1 MRPTTSSAEMPAQAD
16 EKPGGLLTSPARLR
30 KIDLLRD
37 KNFGKYLPL
46 PQLVAV
52 GDQSSGKSSLL
63 ESLTGIPFPRSQ
75 ELCTRYATQIT
86 HRRESQAFINVSI
99 IPGPGA
105 STSEKDSLAGYHRS
119 VSTTSELHDQL
130 PSILDEVNKL
140 MGIRTPQNPE
150 GTKTF
155 TEDVLKVEKCGPNED
170 YLTVIDVPGIFR
182 ITTDNVTTEA
192 DKVMVRSMVENY
204 IRDDQT
210 IILAVLPCNVDIVTQ
225 EILALAKKHDP
236 TGQRTLGILTK
247 PDLVRER
254 SAQSVVCSLVRGEK
268 KPLNLGYHLVRSRGG
283 DDDEG
288 TLFGDNERDILFK
301 EEPWC
306 DLPTD
311 RLGVV
316 ALRQRLQH
324 LLGELT
330 DKTFPKLRYETRQML
345 DKAKKDLAH
354 LGLSR
359 QTVQEQQ
366 QFLVAIASEFQA
378 LVRSAL
384 SADYSAHA
392 FFDDDQFRLITRV
405 LNATEEFKAEF
416 NLSAHTY
423 EFIQPA
429 GSVSGAD
436 SSPPE
441 AALSEPDSS
450 ISRANVADE
459 EMSPGRE
466 TDLNSV
472 IVRERNDDEPRQ
484 GIMAWIKEIHHRSRG
499 TELFSFNPA
508 VFSTAFRQQTA
519 KWMTQAEVFVSRIIF
534 MIHNFIV
541 STLKVVCSDEKVRDE
556 ILAQI
561 LDDALT
567 RYESGLSQVR
577 FLFKVET
584 EGHPYTFNDFL
595 RTKFTNLQGARMEC
609 ELSNKIQSVK
619 LGQYFEIGDE
629 EEFDAITVEGVQ
641 CMLREKDGGK
651 YVAEDV
657 HNLLQSYYEVARDRF
672 IDNVYRQSVTHSL
685 VSGENSP
692 LRLISEKWVLGLEPD
707 RLDAI
712 AGESLQ
718 TREQRAKLVQRIKDL
733 TDAVSI
739 LR

>member
-1 MRPTTSSAEMPAQAD
+1 MRRATSSAEMPAQAD

-37 KNFGKYLPL
+37 KNIGKYLPL

-63 ESLTGIPFPRSQ
+63 ESLTGIPFPRGQ
-75 ELCTRYATQIT
+75 QLCTRYATQIT

-105 STSEKDSLAGYHRS
+105 SASEKESLAGYHRS

-192 DKVMVRSMVENY
+192 DKIMVRSMVENY

-225 EILALAKKHDP
+225 EILALAEKYDP
-236 TGQRTLGILTK
+236 TGRRTLGILTK
-247 PDLVRER
+247 PDLVLER

-301 EEPWC
+301 EEPWR
-306 DLPTD
+306 DLSTD
-311 RLGVV
+311 RLGV
-316 ALRQRLQH
+316 
-324 LLGELT
+324 
-330 DKTFPKLRYETRQML
+330 ML

-384 SADYSAHA
+384 SADYSSHA

-459 EMSPGRE
+459 EMPPGRFP
-466 TDLNSV
+466 DLNSV

-508 VFSTAFRQQTA
+508 VFSTAFRQQTS
-519 KWMTQAEVFVSRIIF
+519 KCMTQAEVFVSRIIF

-561 LDDALT
+561 LDAALT

-577 FLFKVET
+577 FLVKVET
-584 EGHPYTFNDFL
+584 EGHPYTLNDFL

-692 LRLISEKWVLGLEPD
+692 LKLFSEKWVLGLEPD